1 MSDKELKDQKAETV
15 PEPDK
20 EAKAAKKG
28 AKAPKKDAEA
38 GKAEAEKKPVGEAE
52 AKDATANVARV
63 SVTGAI
69 KVVSE
74 EQTKA
79 HAPVPTPPGSGA
91 GTTSSTGTAKPT
103 GQEPKP
109 VTSNPALKSIK
120 VRKVRLVLSKVD
132 PWSVMKLAFL
142 LSIALGI
149 ILVVASVMLWTILD
163 SLHVFTGIEDAI
175 AEIAGDDNNVNI
187 MQYFEFGKM
196 LAGSTVIGIINV
208 ILITALSTIGAFLY
222 NVTSALVGGLH
233 LTMTDE

>member
-1 MSDKELKDQKAETV
+1 MSDKELNDQKSETV

-20 EAKAAKKG
+20 ESEVSKKETSVG
-28 AKAPKKDAEA
+28 SAES
-38 GKAEAEKKPVGEAE
+38 EKKPAGDAE
-52 AKDATANVARV
+52 VKDTAGNVARV

-74 EQTKA
+74 DQVKTDA
-79 HAPVPTPPGSGA
+79 SIPVPPAKGTEATGSAESVQVA
-91 GTTSSTGTAKPT
+91 GET
-103 GQEPKP
+103 PKP
-109 VTSNPALKSIK
+109 ATSNPPLKSIK

-149 ILVVASVMLWTILD
+149 IMVVASVMLWTILD

-175 AEIAGDDNNVNI
+175 AEITGDDNNVNI

>member
-1 MSDKELKDQKAETV
+1 MSDKELKDQKSETV
-15 PEPDK
+15 PKPDK
-20 EAKAAKKG
+20 EAE
-28 AKAPKKDAEA
+28 APKKEASVGSAES
-38 GKAEAEKKPVGEAE
+38 EKKPAGDAE
-52 AKDATANVARV
+52 VKDTAGNVPRV

-69 KVVSE
+69 KVVNE
-74 EQTKA
+74 DQVKTGT
-79 HAPVPTPPGSGA
+79 PVPAPPVSGTGSA
-91 GTTSSTGTAKPT
+91 ETAKPAGET
-103 GQEPKP
+103 PKP
-109 VTSNPALKSIK
+109 AASNTPLKSIK

-149 ILVVASVMLWTILD
+149 IMVVASVMLWTILD